1 MQKGRR
7 IFFQIDNIL
16 NIIFTKTSPK
26 IFLEAFTSQ
35 PESTLPWI
43 VARQPPTIVP
53 GYRAIDRSISTPR
66 RAKHPGPFL
75 PSRGEVVRRWL
86 ESVGR
91 QEDLRGGKR
100 PTGGVSRRNET
111 ERNTAAKR
119 NLRRGQR
126 EKLSGSMMHG
136 TSDSVVLLPC
146 KLLLRSCFH
155 LLLYPLFNWLS
166 LFWRRSAAP
175 RILQPD

>member
-1 MQKGRR
+1 MDRG
-7 IFFQIDNIL
+7 QIATNHR
-16 NIIFTKTSPK
+16 PR
-26 IFLEAFTSQ
+26 
-35 PESTLPWI
+35 LP
-43 VARQPPTIVP
+43 RN
-53 GYRAIDRSISTPR
+53 RSIDLDPSQGQAS
-66 RAKHPGPFL
+66 RAFFAI
-75 PSRGEVVRRWL
+75 SRGGDSKRWL

-100 PTGGVSRRNET
+100 PTGGVLRRNET

-146 KLLLRSCFH
+146 KLHLRSCFH